1 MTLLTNEDKAGI
13 INSHLKNLEYNKFNI
28 QISLIEENAKTQT
41 NTESVA
47 SLNAE
52 LTDITSRIT
61 ALGKELDKLV

>member
-1 MTLLTNEDKAGI
+1 MTLLTNEDKASI

-28 QISLIEENAKTQT
+28 QISLIEENAKTEP